1 MLEYKM
7 SYALLDIPRRLAQ
20 RTNEDFGIMLKR
32 KLRLELWPGQQ
43 PICFCGARM
52 DQFGDHCLSC
62 RRHCI
67 TPMHNSIRDGLWKL
81 FQEYFTLLNLTTT
94 TAGVEKETPNVISL
108 LPGLRPFDI
117 SVLFD
122 HLTGESTWRSP
133 ITKLGF
139 DVTIVSSKPKFS
151 TQTKA
156 ARKQEYKLRLREG
169 EKGKFQRKKK
179 TDRRTNITLSGDE
192 IMEYLLD
199 HGMVLLPLAITPHGH
214 LGTFFERFLYGNQN
228 LMIVHGQR
236 KWHENQLQ
244 NTSHARYYNMQI
256 HFGDNQIPILFTV
269 AHTKLATQ

>member
-1 MLEYKM
+1 
-7 SYALLDIPRRLAQ
+7 
-20 RTNEDFGIMLKR
+20 
-32 KLRLELWPGQQ
+32 
-43 PICFCGARM
+43 
-52 DQFGDHCLSC
+52 
-62 RRHCI
+62 
-67 TPMHNSIRDGLWKL
+67 MHNSIRDGLWKL

-169 EKGKFQRKKK
+169 EKGKFQQKKK

-214 LGTFFERFLYGNQN
+214 LGTFFERFLYGKDAFLPEFNDRPWAEK
-228 LMIVHGQR
+228 MARESTSKHVPR
-236 KWHENQLQ
+236 KILQHANTLWRQSNPNSFYSGSYKASDPMTHFDQQLC
-244 NTSHARYYNMQI
+244 
-256 HFGDNQIPILFTV
+256 
-269 AHTKLATQ
+269 